1 MGKEIKALIT
11 YNKVAIINRI
21 ILYRKCKKKKKWL
34 SSYVEGLGLISRIY
48 AAIVEPALTEHK
60 AIIC

>member
-1 MGKEIKALIT
+1 MGKEIEALIT
-11 YNKVAIINRI
+11 YNEVAIINRI
-21 ILYRKCKKKKKWL
+21 ILYRKCKKKKMAA
-34 SSYVEGLGLISRIY
+34 SYVEGLGLISRIY

>member
-1 MGKEIKALIT
+1 MQ
-11 YNKVAIINRI
+11 
-21 ILYRKCKKKKKWL
+21 KKKKKWL

>member
-1 MGKEIKALIT
+1 MQ
-11 YNKVAIINRI
+11 
-21 ILYRKCKKKKKWL
+21 KKKKMAA
-34 SSYVEGLGLISRIY
+34 SYVEGLGLISRIY